1 MVGTD
6 EVVGRIGEE
15 KAGPRCAAVRSEPVE
30 SRFSAS
36 AGDALL
42 GTGGKRR
49 LFQIPFGKLAAGGA
63 HAPLVLSL
71 VRYGR
76 HAYDRVVAI
85 GRDYAGSVAQ
95 FGRGPPVPHGANA
108 ASDLVPEHRH
118 AAVSGAQM
126 LQAVNSDRPL
136 RHLCFVVA
144 GMSLT
149 VFVGIHRD
157 LAGHHL
163 VAIDHQAGLSS
174 LSLKWR
180 NSMNIVLGSS
190 TGTSQRL

>member
-1 MVGTD
+1 MVGID

-85 GRDYAGSVAQ
+85 GRDYTGSVAQ
-95 FGRGPPVPHGANA
+95 FGRG
-108 ASDLVPEHRH
+108 
-118 AAVSGAQM
+118 
-126 LQAVNSDRPL
+126 RPS
-136 RHLCFVVA
+136 RTA
-144 GMSLT
+144 RMPRLT
-149 VFVGIHRD
+149 WFR
-157 LAGHHL
+157 
-163 VAIDHQAGLSS
+163 
-174 LSLKWR
+174 
-180 NSMNIVLGSS
+180 NIVTPRSVALRCS
-190 TGTSQRL
+190 RP